1 MIDALARTYH
11 KLPSEVLRTA
21 DTFDLMVLD
30 VSNTH
35 MVIED
40 CKKNNKPL
48 PPELTKMSQEDMV
61 KRMEEARN
69 GSFYSR

>member
-1 MIDALARTYH
+1 MIDNIARTYH
-11 KLPSEVLRTA
+11 KLPSEVLRDA

-48 PPELTKMSQEDMV
+48 PPELFKMTQEDMV
-61 KRMEEARN
+61 KRMEEARSGTFIN
-69 GSFYSR
+69 R